1 LKTLIIEA
9 GQVYSPGNIE
19 LLFYLLRCLDNKGL
33 QTIVYLIH
41 PETIKRF
48 EAESFKCVNVIKTN
62 TIKSFYRYLISRKNI
77 IYFCSHPPISR
88 CTKSI
93 VYYHSSLFTNP
104 KTILFNSKL
113 RIPHKIKRL
122 LVFYINLFFHK
133 KVDHYVCQT
142 DSMLD
147 DLKRNFKNIRVKK
160 MPFYDSKSINDYTR
174 NILEVKTFDFFYPAT
189 ADTHKN
195 LFNLFDAILILG
207 QHRKISLIVT
217 ISSTKSAYIERINV
231 VNFQLGYDAIIN
243 IGRVSKEI
251 VIEFYKMSKALVFPS
266 LEESLGLPLIEAA
279 SMKLPIIGS
288 DLPYIYDVVETPI
301 VFNPNKPQDIAE
313 KMLNFLE
320 GKYEDVRQSNKI
332 NNHIEEIIEY
342 FKY

>member
-1 LKTLIIEA
+1 MIITFVK
-9 GQVYSPGNIE
+9 Q
-19 LLFYLLRCLDNKGL
+19 
-33 QTIVYLIH
+33 
-41 PETIKRF
+41 
-48 EAESFKCVNVIKTN
+48 
-62 TIKSFYRYLISRKNI
+62 
-77 IYFCSHPPISR
+77 
-88 CTKSI
+88 
-93 VYYHSSLFTNP
+93 
-104 KTILFNSKL
+104 IL
-113 RIPHKIKRL
+113 
-122 LVFYINLFFHK
+122 
-133 KVDHYVCQT
+133 
-142 DSMLD
+142 
-147 DLKRNFKNIRVKK
+147 RVKK

-231 VNFQLGYDAIIN
+231 INFQLGYDAIIN